1 VAAFAGPRPLAG
13 DAASSQA
20 YGVRRPLFLTGMMG
34 CGKTTVGRVL
44 ARVQGV
50 PLVDLDERIERLFGA
65 TVPELVAARGEP
77 GFREAEARAL
87 ASLLAEPGF
96 AERGVVV
103 ALGGGAVLHAGSR
116 EAIDRA
122 GTRIYLEV
130 GVDELVRRL
139 RPQHEADP
147 AARPLLQ
154 HGSSLRL
161 RVAEL
166 LAARGSVYRA
176 GALCIDAHDDPAA
189 VAART
194 VAAVAAVATHA
205 DPGAAA
211 SDDDPGRAAPV
222 VGSEA
227 V

>member
-1 VAAFAGPRPLAG
+1 M
-13 DAASSQA
+13 
-20 YGVRRPLFLTGMMG
+20 RRPLFLTGMMG

-44 ARVQGV
+44 AHAWGV
-50 PLVDLDERIERLFGA
+50 PFVDLDARIERLHGI
-65 TVPELVAARGEP
+65 TVPELLAERGEP

-103 ALGGGAVLHAGSR
+103 ATGGGAVLGESNRLAM
-116 EAIDRA
+116 DRA
-122 GTRIYLEV
+122 GMRVYLEV

-139 RPQHEADP
+139 RSEVEADP

-154 HGSSLRL
+154 GASLRL

-166 LAARGSVYRA
+166 LAARGSCYRA
-176 GALCIDAHDDPAA
+176 GALCVDAHGDPAV
-189 VAART
+189 VAAR
-194 VAAVAAVATHA
+194 VAAAV
-205 DPGAAA
+205 DPSNAPAGAP
-211 SDDDPGRAAPV
+211 DPAPA